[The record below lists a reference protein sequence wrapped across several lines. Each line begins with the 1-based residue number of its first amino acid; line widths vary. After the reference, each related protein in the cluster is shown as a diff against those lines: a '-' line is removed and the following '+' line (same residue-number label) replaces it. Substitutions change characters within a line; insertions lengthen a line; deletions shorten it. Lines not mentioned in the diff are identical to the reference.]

1 MASSSSGRVLEKIE
15 RAARTQ
21 YLPIIGPERG
31 KALAEVVRAVKPKRV
46 LEVGTLVGYS
56 TILIARELED
66 DAEIVTIEI
75 DEDEAATAR
84 QNIREADVKPKVQ
97 VIVGDASEI
106 IPNLNGEFDLVFLDG
121 DKHVY
126 LQQLKLVED
135 KLHKGS
141 AVIAD
146 NVGYHYYGIR
156 NYLDYVRSS
165 SKYESRLVRVGGDG
179 IEVSTK
185 L

>member
-1 MASSSSGRVLEKIE
+1 MTASSSDKVLEKIE
-15 RAARTQ
+15 RASTRE
-21 YLPIIGPERG
+21 YLPIIGPMRG
-31 KALAEVVRAVKPKRV
+31 KALAEAVRAVKPTRV

-56 TILIARELED
+56 TILIARELGD
-66 DAEIVTIEI
+66 DAEIVSIEI
-75 DEDEAATAR
+75 DEDEAAIAR
-84 QNIREADVKPKVQ
+84 QNIREVDVKPEVQ
-97 VIVGDASEI
+97 VLIGDASEI
-106 IPNLNGEFDLVFLDG
+106 IPTLDGEFDLVFLDG

-126 LQQLKLVED
+126 LQQLRLVES

-141 AVIAD
+141 TVIAD

-156 NYLDYVRSS
+156 SYLDYVRSS
-165 SKYESRLVRVGGDG
+165 GKYESRFIRVGGDG